1 MSKDFLQLLET
12 RVSGRGDLPVFRASV
27 LEVVRLSEDTQ
38 CAASDIARVILQ
50 DQGFSVKV
58 LRIANSPYYN
68 RSDHSI
74 KTISR
79 AVVLL
84 GVEVVRDIC
93 LGLGFVEVFQ
103 RHHPWIDLRRILAR
117 GYFTAVLTRE
127 LAGLLRD
134 SRKEEMFLAGL
145 LQYLGPLAV
154 AYYLPEKF
162 LEVQQFVQ
170 GGHLKQSEA
179 ERKVL
184 GQPFT
189 AFGEAL
195 ADRWALPTNLVQALQ
210 KSAGNNGGRRGQ
222 NLLQAL
228 PQLSHSIAEDLFG
241 EDSHGPRTCDVAEE
255 IKRVYSIGDKQLGDI
270 IESAFSESRRSSSL
284 YGLEADALRPKPP
297 DAGASAGDPLR
308 ARLVRRLEAA
318 RSSAEVPSQEAL
330 LECEEKDKNTVQ
342 LELLRE
348 ISLHILENRD
358 LTTLFNLIMEGVQRV
373 AGFDRIVLA
382 LCNPERTELTGK
394 YGFGLQA
401 HELAKRM
408 RVPMATENLFARC
421 LSEKKALFILNAD
434 DEPYASLLPAPLR
447 NLLGAKSFA
456 VSPLYSSD
464 RTVGLFYVDNALSD
478 RPITL
483 EDYRIFEHFTLQAN
497 LALDRHR
504 LRL

>member
-1 MSKDFLQLLET
+1 MSKDFLKLLET
-12 RVSGRGDLPVFRASV
+12 RVTGRGDLPVFRTSV

-50 DQGFSVKV
+50 DQGFAIKV

-84 GVEVVRDIC
+84 GVEVIRDIC
-93 LGLGFVEVFQ
+93 LQLGFVEVFQ

-127 LAGLLRD
+127 LATLMKD
-134 SRKEEMFLAGL
+134 SRREEMFLAGI

-162 LEVQQFVQ
+162 LEVQQLVQ
-170 GGHLKQSEA
+170 NGQFDQAGA
-179 ERKVL
+179 ERTVL

-189 AFGEAL
+189 SFGEAL
-195 ADRWALPTNLVQALQ
+195 ADRWALPTNFVQSLQ
-210 KSAGNNGGRRGQ
+210 SPTNGHKGRKGR

-228 PQLSHSIAEDLFG
+228 PQLSHTITENLFG
-241 EDSHGPRTCDVAEE
+241 DGVGLAGATRDIVEE
-255 IKRVYSIGDKQLGDI
+255 VERAFSVGDKELAQV
-270 IESAFSESRRSSSL
+270 IESAFVESRRSSSL
-284 YGLEADALRPKPP
+284 YGLEADALCPTAPSEP
-297 DAGASAGDPLR
+297 ASQDPVR
-308 ARLVRRLEAA
+308 ARWLKRLEQAQ
-318 RSSAEVPSQEAL
+318 RTDEVPSQETL
-330 LECEEKDKNTVQ
+330 LEPEEKDKTTIQ

-358 LTTLFNLIMEGVQRV
+358 LTTLFDLIMEGIQRV
-373 AGFDRIVLA
+373 AGFDRIILT
-382 LCNPERTELTGK
+382 LCNPERTALMGK
-394 YGFGLQA
+394 YGFGLEA
-401 HELAKRM
+401 DSLAAQV
-408 RVPMATENLFARC
+408 RVPLATENLFGRC
-421 LSEKKALFILNAD
+421 LAEKKPLLILNAS
-434 DEPYASLLPAPLR
+434 DEPYASLLPGPLR
-447 NLLGAKSFA
+447 NVFRARSFA

-478 RPITL
+478 RPISL
-483 EDYRIFEHFTLQAN
+483 DDYRVFEHFALQAN

-504 LRL
+504 LRV

>member
-1 MSKDFLQLLET
+1 MSNDFLQLLET
-12 RVSGRGDLPVFRASV
+12 RVAGRGDLPVFRTSV

-50 DQGFSVKV
+50 DQGFAVKV

-127 LAGLLRD
+127 LAGLLKD
-134 SRKEEMFLAGL
+134 SRREEMFLAGL
-145 LQYLGPLAV
+145 LQYLGPLAI

-162 LEVQQFVQ
+162 LEVQQLAQNGQFEQ
-170 GGHLKQSEA
+170 AQA
-179 ERKVL
+179 ERAVL

-189 AFGEAL
+189 NFGKAL
-195 ADRWALPTNLVQALQ
+195 ANRWALPTNIVQALE
-210 KSAGNNGGRRGQ
+210 KTSIEPNGRQGGQ

-228 PQLSHSIAEDLFG
+228 PQLAHTIAEDLFG
-241 EDSHGPRTCDVAEE
+241 DGTAETTTKDVVAQ
-255 IKRVYSIGDKQLGDI
+255 IDRVYSVADKELTDL
-270 IESAFSESRRSSSL
+270 IESAFSECRRSSDL
-284 YGLEADALRPKPP
+284 YGLEADSLRPRNAEGQGTP
-297 DAGASAGDPLR
+297 DPMR
-308 ARLVRRLEAA
+308 ERIVHRLEITRRGEA
-318 RSSAEVPSQEAL
+318 VPSQVSL
-330 LECEEKDKNTVQ
+330 LESDEKDRTTVQ

-358 LTTLFNLIMEGVQRV
+358 LTTLFDLVMEGIQRV
-373 AGFDRIVLA
+373 AGFDRIILA

-394 YGFGLQA
+394 YGFGLEANQ
-401 HELAKRM
+401 LASQVRIPLA
-408 RVPMATENLFARC
+408 VENLFGRC
-421 LSEKKALFILNAD
+421 LAEKKPLFILNAS
-434 DEPYASLLPAPLR
+434 DEPYASLLPDPLR
-447 NLLGAKSFA
+447 SVFRASSFA
-456 VSPLYSSD
+456 VSPLYSTD
-464 RTVGLFYVDNALSD
+464 RTVGLFYVDNALSN
-478 RPITL
+478 RVISL

-504 LRL
+504 LRG